1 MTLNGGETH
10 MAEDTEM
17 GRRLARLKED
27 QRGRSAGKRA
37 LEQFLAQASDSTDDK
52 LASLKVTH
60 RLDNRRVL
68 SAVKHLLDRDLDS

>member
-27 QRGRSAGKRA
+27 QRGRSAGKQA

-52 LASLKVTH
+52 LASVKVTH